1 MSAWH
6 IDVHVL
12 YLDTKVAIAARG
24 GSLYL
29 SSSAPLQKGN
39 MMRRLTLLAMSPAVA
54 ALLLMAVEGN
64 LRLAHALTVVPQGF
78 TQTQIT
84 AAKAFDNPHEAVR

>member
-6 IDVHVL
+6 IDVPIL
-12 YLDTKVAIAARG
+12 YLDTKGAIAARG

-29 SSSAPLQKGN
+29 SSSAPLQKGG
-39 MMRRLTLLAMSPAVA
+39 MMRRLTLLAMSTAVA
-54 ALLLMAVEGN
+54 ALLLVAVEGS
-64 LRLAHALTVVPQGF
+64 LRLAHALTAVSQGF